1 MKKENSARG
10 VELWRSSAMTGNAN
24 NARRLDCWA
33 SCGSCQPVES
43 LLNVCWST
51 MKLHTTP
58 SLLRPRAK
66 PFPLSTMSK
75 DSAECKQRGRL
86 DACTVYVW
94 SFLLRLWGTAGSE
107 EQGLVS
113 DCTVTFTAKACKGNQ
128 SAESRTLC
136 LWFAR
141 DYICGF
147 TQEQEGK
154 NWGQV
159 FFCLQSTGSN
169 DTHYL

>member
-1 MKKENSARG
+1 M
-10 VELWRSSAMTGNAN
+10 WQSSAMTGDAN
-24 NARRLDCWA
+24 NARRLDCRA

-94 SFLLRLWGTAGSE
+94 SFLLRLWGTARSE

-113 DCTVTFTAKACKGNQ
+113 DCTATFTAKARRGNKKCRK
-128 SAESRTLC
+128 SDFEFLVCRRPHLCFHTRTRRKKNL
-136 LWFAR
+136 R
-141 DYICGF
+141 TGF
-147 TQEQEGK
+147 LLFTIHWLK
-154 NWGQV
+154 
-159 FFCLQSTGSN
+159 
-169 DTHYL
+169 